1 MKESNYNFIYKYNDE
16 YLIYNSLKNFLAI
29 ISKSE
34 LSKFRC
40 NKLSLDEISQF
51 KYGGFLIDD
60 NFDELNYIKFNL
72 LSSRYNN
79 RSLGLT
85 LAPTLDCNF
94 DCVYC
99 YEKENSEKFYMN
111 GDVEDRIVDF
121 VRTKAKESDRL
132 DVSWY
137 GGEPLLAYKTID
149 RLTSEF
155 LKITDDYNLKYSAY
169 IITNGYLLNESMAKK
184 LSKWRIQGMQITI
197 DGDKKNHDS
206 KRFLKDGGQTYEKI
220 LKNLKEAYKY
230 LVNVSLRINL
240 DEKNIGSEKSI
251 IDEINT
257 FDKEHKIKPYIARV
271 RNENDTYDDE
281 ICIDQQKFDEY
292 EYNFYRNQNINLV
305 DRIYPKTIR
314 NFCTADLKNSYVINY
329 NGDIYKC
336 WSDIGIEEAR
346 VAKLGDKTL
355 EDINYFNYFKYMLFD
370 PTEDDECKNC
380 KVLPLCMGECPY
392 LRTNKKKE
400 CSKYKENL
408 RNVLI
413 SSAKY
418 MQGKDEVFSQS

>member
-16 YLIYNSLKNFLAI
+16 YLIYNSLKNSLAI
-29 ISKSE
+29 ISESE
-34 LSKFRC
+34 ISKFRC

-99 YEKENSEKFYMN
+99 YEKEHSEKFYMN

-155 LKITDDYNLKYSAY
+155 LKIADEYNLQYSSY
-169 IITNGYLLNESMAKK
+169 IITNGYLLSENMAKK
-184 LSKWRIQGMQITI
+184 LSEWKIQGMQITI

-206 KRFLKDGGQTYEKI
+206 KRFLKNGG
-220 LKNLKEAYKY
+220 
-230 LVNVSLRINL
+230 S
-240 DEKNIGSEKSI
+240 
-251 IDEINT
+251 
-257 FDKEHKIKPYIARV
+257 
-271 RNENDTYDDE
+271 
-281 ICIDQQKFDEY
+281 
-292 EYNFYRNQNINLV
+292 
-305 DRIYPKTIR
+305 
-314 NFCTADLKNSYVINY
+314 
-329 NGDIYKC
+329 
-336 WSDIGIEEAR
+336 
-346 VAKLGDKTL
+346 
-355 EDINYFNYFKYMLFD
+355 
-370 PTEDDECKNC
+370 
-380 KVLPLCMGECPY
+380 
-392 LRTNKKKE
+392 
-400 CSKYKENL
+400 NL
-408 RNVLI
+408 R
-413 SSAKY
+413 
-418 MQGKDEVFSQS
+418 KDT